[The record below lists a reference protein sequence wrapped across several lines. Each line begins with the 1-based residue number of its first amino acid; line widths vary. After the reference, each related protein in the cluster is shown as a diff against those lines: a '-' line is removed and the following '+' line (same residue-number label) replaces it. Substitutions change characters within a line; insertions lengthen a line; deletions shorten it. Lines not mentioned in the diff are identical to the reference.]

1 MKYLLYVFTH
11 DQKFMKGFSG
21 GLFSLSFATKSG
33 AKRTKYG
40 PLGTGCEKGFLTS
53 LIQKKLLSLCFIC

>member
-1 MKYLLYVFTH
+1 
-11 DQKFMKGFSG
+11 MKGFSG

-53 LIQKKLLSLCFIC
+53 LIQKKLLSL